1 MKIDV
6 DVEGL
11 DAALAKVGPELYA
24 KPLRDFFKKCGIYVS
39 DRAKE
44 LAPVDTGRLRA
55 SLTYEVDE
63 GEPPQQVA
71 IGTNVEYAPY
81 MEFGTGMVS
90 DGPDGARGRHWPPAA
105 ALDVWAARHGFSSGA
120 HVARIIGMRGGL
132 EPKRYLRNAFEQA
145 REAINGFL
153 VDMKAD
159 IANRWNSG

>member
-11 DAALAKVGPELYA
+11 DAALAKLGPELYA
-24 KPLRDFFKKCGIYVS
+24 RPLRDFFKKCGIYVS

-55 SLTYEVDE
+55 SLTYQVDE

-81 MEFGTGMVS
+81 MEFGTGMMS
-90 DGPDGARGRHWPPAA
+90 DGPDGPRARHWPPAD
-105 ALDVWAARHGFSSGA
+105 ALNIWANRHGFSSGA
-120 HVARIIGMRGGL
+120 QVAHIIGMRGGL

-153 VDMKAD
+153 GDMKDD
-159 IANRWNSG
+159 IAARWSSG

>member
-1 MKIDV
+1 MKVDV
-6 DVEGL
+6 DIEGL

-24 KPLRDFFKKCGIYVS
+24 KPLRDFFKRCGIYVS

-55 SLTYEVDE
+55 SLTYVVDT
-63 GEPPQQVA
+63 GEPPQQVEM
-71 IGTNVEYAPY
+71 GTNVEYAKPV
-81 MEFGTGMVS
+81 EFGTGMLS
-90 DGPDGARGRHWPPAA
+90 DAPDSSQSRHWPPAA

-132 EPKRYLRNAFEQA
+132 EPRRYLRNAFEQS

-153 VDMKAD
+153 NDMKDD
-159 IANRWNSG
+159 IANGWNAP